1 MARKIRI
8 TRLLWRTSLIVVLFS
23 VAMVLP
29 FRWIDPPVSMVMLER
44 SWQQRG
50 TDYHIKK
57 QWLSW
62 NQIPRHAALAAVV
75 SEDQNFPHHYGFD
88 IKAIKKAFAERERRG
103 SLRGASTISQQVA
116 RNMYLWTGRSWLR
129 KGLEVWFTGLVELCW
144 PKQRILEV
152 YLNIAEWD
160 DGVFG
165 LGAASRHHFGI
176 SATQLSSWQS
186 ALLASSLPSPL
197 RYHPA
202 APAPH
207 LIERANWNLRQQHML
222 GGRSWLAGLE

>member
-8 TRLLWRTSLIVVLFS
+8 TRLLSRTSLIVVLFS

-44 SWQQRG
+44 NWQQRG

-62 NQIPRHAALAAVV
+62 NQIPHHAALAAVV

-88 IKAIKKAFAERERRG
+88 LKAIKKAFAERDRRG

-116 RNMYLWTGRSWLR
+116 RNMYLDRSELAAQGSGSLVHWVGRAMLAQTANSGSLFEHSGMGRWRVWLR
-129 KGLEVWFTGLVELCW
+129 GSQSPSLW
-144 PKQRILEV
+144 
-152 YLNIAEWD
+152 
-160 DGVFG
+160 
-165 LGAASRHHFGI
+165 HFCH
-176 SATQLSSWQS
+176 ATV
-186 ALLASSLPSPL
+186 
-197 RYHPA
+197 
-202 APAPH
+202 
-207 LIERANWNLRQQHML
+207 
-222 GGRSWLAGLE
+222 

>member
-1 MARKIRI
+1 M
-8 TRLLWRTSLIVVLFS
+8 LWRMSLIVVLFS
-23 VAMVLP
+23 VALVLP

-88 IKAIKKAFAERERRG
+88 IKAIKNAFAERERRG

-152 YLNIAEWD
+152 YLNIAEWG

-176 SATQLSSWQS
+176 PATELSSWQS

-207 LIERANWNLRQQHML
+207 LIERAYWILKQQRML